1 MAELKTKR
9 TSNSVKAFIDSVPD
23 EGMRRDA
30 HVISGIMEEITK
42 AKPAL
47 WGNGIVGFGTYH
59 YKYASGQE
67 GDWPV
72 TGFSPRKKSLTLYIM
87 PGFAGYQ
94 ELLAKL
100 GKHKTGKSCLY
111 FNSLDDIHLPTLKT
125 LIRSS
130 VREMARIVRD
140 RSARH

>member
-9 TSNSVKAFIDSVPD
+9 TTNSVKAFLDRVPD

-30 HVISGIMEEITK
+30 RVIAGIMEQITK

-47 WGNGIVGFGTYH
+47 WGSSIVGFGSYH

-94 ELLAKL
+94 ELLTKL

-111 FNSLDDIHLPTLKT
+111 INSLDDIHLPTLKT

-130 VREMARIVRD
+130 VREMASIVRE